1 MTEPTILID
10 QFFVPEEAYLRLDNT
25 IRGAAESLQTLGTL
39 VRPIRKRLSWSQEK
53 LAEHIGVPVSRVQ
66 KIEKGEIA
74 PSIDDGVV
82 LLLWVKTFA
91 PIQPELPFPTG
102 GVVEPEIASV
112 TNIFHGVPPVVDAD
126 PPDGGHDGYTFTVD
140 GDLPTVPDVPAPAHD
155 GDPGY

>member
-1 MTEPTILID
+1 MNEPTILID
-10 QFFVPEEAYLRLDNT
+10 QFFVPEEAYLQLDNT

-66 KIEKGEIA
+66 KIEKGEVS

-91 PIQPELPFPTG
+91 PIQPELPFSGSVTEVTSTDAK
-102 GVVEPEIASV
+102 GVVRRIHPEIGESIDGA
-112 TNIFHGVPPVVDAD
+112 DAEEA
-126 PPDGGHDGYTFTVD
+126 PLD

>member
-91 PIQPELPFPTG
+91 PIQPELPFRTG
-102 GVVEPEIASV
+102 GVVEGERLASV
-112 TNIFHGVPPVVDAD
+112 TAISSNSAPMARPEDEPIDAEGVGEPL
-126 PPDGGHDGYTFTVD
+126 G
-140 GDLPTVPDVPAPAHD
+140 GDLPTVPDPGPAHD